1 MAKSHAAI
9 GQFIA
14 VLFLARDLA
23 HRAHLRTTGPG
34 SFARHEALRA
44 FYDGTDGDDDG
55 DAGIIDLADS
65 LAEAYQG
72 CELVLIDIPLLD
84 NEFPGEIKESLQAQ
98 LKWIKANR
106 YKAVEREETHMQNII
121 DEIVALYDRTI
132 FKLHFLE

>member
-1 MAKSHAAI
+1 MI

-34 SFARHEALRA
+34 SFARHEALGE
-44 FYDGTDGDDDG
+44 FYP
-55 DAGIIDLADS
+55 AVVDLADT
-65 LAEAYQG
+65 LAETYQG
-72 CELVLIDIPLLD
+72 SKLTLIDIPLLD
-84 NEFPGEIKESLQAQ
+84 NEFPGEIKESMQAQ

-106 YKAVEREETHMQNII
+106 YKAVDKEETHLHNII

-132 FKLHFLE
+132 FKLHFLK

>member
-1 MAKSHAAI
+1 MAKSHEAI

-34 SFARHEALRA
+34 SFAAHEALGE
-44 FYDGTDGDDDG
+44 FYP
-55 DAGIIDLADS
+55 AVVDLADT
-65 LAEAYQG
+65 LTEAYQG

-84 NEFPGEIKESLQAQ
+84 NEFPGEIKESMQAQ
-98 LKWIKANR
+98 LKWLKANR
-106 YKAVEREETHMQNII
+106 YKAVEREETHLQNII

>member
-1 MAKSHAAI
+1 MI

-14 VLFLARDLA
+14 VLFLARELA
-23 HRAHLRTTGPG
+23 HREHLRTK
-34 SFARHEALRA
+34 SYAQHMALGE
-44 FYDGTDGDDDG
+44 FYP
-55 DAGIIDLADS
+55 AVVDLADT
-65 LAEAYQG
+65 LTETYQG
-72 CELVLIDIPLLD
+72 AMLELIDIPLLD

>member
-1 MAKSHAAI
+1 MAKSHEAI
-9 GQFIA
+9 GQFVA

-34 SFARHEALRA
+34 SFAAHEALGD
-44 FYDGTDGDDDG
+44 FYP
-55 DAGIIDLADS
+55 AVVDLADS
-65 LAEAYQG
+65 LTEAYQG

-84 NEFPGEIKESLQAQ
+84 NEFPGEIEESMKAQ

-106 YKAVEREETHMQNII
+106 YKAVDREETHLHNII

-132 FKLHFLE
+132 FKLHFLQ

>member
-1 MAKSHAAI
+1 MI

-34 SFARHEALRA
+34 SFAAHEALGE
-44 FYDGTDGDDDG
+44 FYPAVVG
-55 DAGIIDLADS
+55 LADS

-72 CELVLIDIPLLD
+72 CELTLIDIPLLD
-84 NEFPGEIKESLQAQ
+84 NEFPGEIKQSMQAQ
-98 LKWIKANR
+98 RKWLQANR
-106 YKAVEREETHMQNII
+106 YKAVDKNETHLHNII

-132 FKLHFLE
+132 FKLHYLE